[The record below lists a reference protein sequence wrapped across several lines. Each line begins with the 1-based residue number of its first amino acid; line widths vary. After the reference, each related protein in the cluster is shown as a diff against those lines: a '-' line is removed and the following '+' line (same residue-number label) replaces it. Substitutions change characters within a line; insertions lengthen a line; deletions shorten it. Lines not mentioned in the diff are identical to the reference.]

1 MAKQW
6 DARVVV
12 LIRKRLNGDVL
23 KSQTLHPTMKI
34 SPTPNFKRCYKRE
47 NHPSH
52 CQTLS
57 PKCVGLC
64 PSIVIPPNMTLKFQ
78 CQKISSSVIR
88 TTHQWPKNNIKEEP
102 LIILLKSPIRA
113 TVKRNSNLLSSLVS
127 NRHLYIS
134 LYSLWVFNVH
144 RTLRFP
150 TSNKSVTIKKRIII
164 ASKKR
169 TFPMLTRR
177 KKN

>member
-134 LYSLWVFNVH
+134 LYSVWVF
-144 RTLRFP
+144 TSLWGFP
-150 TSNKSVTIKKRIII
+150 LVIKVLLKKRLE
-164 ASKKR
+164 
-169 TFPMLTRR
+169 TWHYF
-177 KKN
+177 